1 MMSRSVLFSLI
12 AFSFAVPVLMPGAAD
27 AQGTR
32 GTAQGQPLPPL
43 TQSPQAAPPAAHP
56 RSAAPAAAA
65 TDDTA
70 IGRRLDRLE
79 ERLVDVQSQTA
90 TLETMLSSS
99 GAVAAPSN
107 GDSSLSGDA
116 STRLGMIEAQMHTLS
131 NQLSDIVQR
140 LQQLEGQSGI
150 APPPPGRQGAVRDRA
165 PALSSTRPAAA
176 AGEAPL
182 PPVRQSFSTASES
195 PDTEPSDGV
204 SNGRYPAVS
213 SSALPPVDG
222 QDGAPVRTAGVS
234 SSDARALYDQAYATL
249 LKREYRASEA
259 YFGQFLQLYP
269 SDPLAGA
276 AQFWL
281 GESAFVSGDYRQ
293 AADMFLKSYTNYPNS
308 DKAPESLLKLGVSLK
323 RLGQGPAACDSF
335 AELERKFPQAK
346 SVIQRAQ
353 AERKRSNC

>member
-1 MMSRSVLFSLI
+1 MMSRSALLSLI
-12 AFSFAVPVLMPGAAD
+12 TLSFALAVLLPAAAD

-32 GTAQGQPLPPL
+32 APTQAQPLPPL

-56 RSAAPAAAA
+56 RAAAPAAVAS
-65 TDDTA
+65 DETA
-70 IGRRLDRLE
+70 IARRMDRLE

-90 TLETMLSSS
+90 TLETMLGSS

-116 STRLGMIEAQMHTLS
+116 GSRLGMLEAQMHTLS

-150 APPPPGRQGAVRDRA
+150 APPPPGRQGAARDRA
-165 PALSSTRPAAA
+165 PALSSTRPAAS
-176 AGEAPL
+176 GEAPP

-195 PDTEPSDGV
+195 PDTEPSDAA
-204 SNGRYPAVS
+204 SNGRYPAVTS
-213 SSALPPVDG
+213 STLPPVDG

-259 YFGQFLQLYP
+259 YFAQFLQLYP

-281 GESAFVSGDYRQ
+281 GESSFVSGDYRQ